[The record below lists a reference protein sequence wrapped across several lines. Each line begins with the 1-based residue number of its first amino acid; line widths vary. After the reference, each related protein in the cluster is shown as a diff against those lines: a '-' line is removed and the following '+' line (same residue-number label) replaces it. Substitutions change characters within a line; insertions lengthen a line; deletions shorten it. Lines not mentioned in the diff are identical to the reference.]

1 MSSFVEYELQRQRLQ
16 KRCDE
21 VLRIWDKTRGSRTEV
36 EELLESEI
44 GKDASSV
51 EQFIKEARQRL
62 ASSTVE
68 VGVFGSIKR
77 GKSTLIN
84 ALVGSDISP
93 MRVTPETAVPVW
105 IENGDT
111 ETKVV
116 LLDGT
121 ILSDLSL
128 EDARTM
134 ATQRYKPARSLDK
147 PLRVQHKLRIPWLP
161 KGVRIIDTPGLD
173 DPSMAEDYEK
183 LTLAEL
189 DRVAATI
196 FVVVSPPGLSGE
208 EIRVLKTLSERAVD
222 KLFLVCNF
230 YPDHWDDLEIREQMV
245 EYIERI
251 VAEGA
256 GSAIDSSD
264 VRVYPISAKMG
275 FKAAVAEDHEK
286 FEESGVA
293 QLRRDLEK
301 YLSAGALDRMLSFVE
316 YRIRMSAQIV
326 CDLLIQRKQ
335 LLLSPELIK
344 PFATKLSQEIQNS
357 KLKLKELEQEI
368 KQSGKSLTTE
378 LSEIICGPLVNA
390 ISACASATKKND
402 LEVISHRLR
411 LQFETASS
419 EASQVFDQRSGYE
432 FARLHRQLF
441 DSFGVEER
449 IRTAGTDLNLTRL
462 AAEIAPSIPKI
473 DMDKTAVAAGGLAT
487 GGVVGL
493 LGGALAGGAGLALLA
508 TGPVG
513 WLVGLALGSI
523 FGMGAGGV
531 AARILTKDTLSEEH
545 RKAVTDELSA
555 NVARVRSEISR
566 ATNNW
571 ASEVVQNLESFR
583 NSFFSEQER
592 ELGRLKGM
600 LEDVKGRES
609 SIAKIDTLMDDLQD
623 LVR

>member
-1 MSSFVEYELQRQRLQ
+1 MSGFIEYELQRQRLQ
-16 KRCDE
+16 KRCNE
-21 VLRIWDKTRGSRTEV
+21 VIRIWNQARSSRTDIETF
-36 EELLESEI
+36 LESDN
-44 GKDASSV
+44 GGDLSSV
-51 EQFIKEARQRL
+51 DQFIKEARQRL

-68 VGVFGSIKR
+68 VGVFGSVKR

-84 ALVGSDISP
+84 ALVGADISP

-121 ILSDLSL
+121 VLSDLSL
-128 EDARTM
+128 EDARIM
-134 ATQRYKPARSLDK
+134 ATQRYKPTKSLNK

-256 GSAIDSSD
+256 GSAIDRSD

-275 FKAAVAEDHEK
+275 FKAALIEDQEK

-316 YRIRMSAQIV
+316 YRIKMSAQIV

-335 LLLSPELIK
+335 ILLSPELIR
-344 PFATKLSQEIQNS
+344 PFATKLNKDIQES
-357 KLKLKELEQEI
+357 KLNLKELEREI
-368 KQSGKSLTTE
+368 GEAGKLLCVE
-378 LSEIICGPLVNA
+378 LSEIICGPLVSA
-390 ISACASATKKND
+390 IAATSAMTKKND
-402 LEVISHRLR
+402 LEVMSHRLR

-419 EASQVFDQRSGYE
+419 EASLVFDQRSGYE
-432 FARLHRQLF
+432 FARLHRKLF

-449 IRTAGTDLNLTRL
+449 IRTAGTQMNLSRL

-473 DMDKTAVAAGGLAT
+473 DMDKTSVAAGGLVT

-493 LGGALAGGAGLALLA
+493 LGGALAGGAGMALLA
-508 TGPVG
+508 AGPVG
-513 WLVGLALGSI
+513 WIVGLALGSI

-531 AARILTKDTLSEEH
+531 ATRMMTKDTLSQEH
-545 RKAVTDELSA
+545 RKAVSDELSSNIA
-555 NVARVRSEISR
+555 KVRSEIKR

-571 ASEVVQNLESFR
+571 VSELVQNLESFR
-583 NSFFSEQER
+583 NSFFGEQER
-592 ELGRLKGM
+592 ELGRLNGILADK
-600 LEDVKGRES
+600 KGRES
-609 SIAKIDTLMDDLQD
+609 AISEIDILMENIED
-623 LVR
+623 LVG